1 MLHHATHLDWLLE
14 LRQSGLLGEAI
25 VPACAF
31 ERVDPVEGRSWRV
44 SVRTSVPRRRGERLR
59 PSSELGEAHVRRPGG
74 EVFAESVKPKPL
86 GSRVAFQA

>member
-44 SVRTSVPRRRGERLR
+44 SERSVPRRREERLR
-59 PSSELGEAHVRRPGG
+59 PSSEPGEAHVRRPGG
-74 EVFAESVKPKPL
+74 KVVQSL
-86 GSRVAFQA
+86 

>member
-44 SVRTSVPRRRGERLR
+44 SERSVPRRREERLR
-59 PSSELGEAHVRRPGG
+59 PSSEPGEAHVGDRGG
-74 EVFAESVKPKPL
+74 KVVQSL
-86 GSRVAFQA
+86 

>member
-25 VPACAF
+25 VPACAL

-44 SVRTSVPRRRGERLR
+44 LERGVPRRRVERLR
-59 PSSELGEAHVRRPGG
+59 PSSEPGEAHVRRPGG
-74 EVFAESVKPKPL
+74 GGCAESVKPKPL